1 MCLGLKSEFESKLR
15 SDFVLAAESLRAK
28 CCRNLFFLRGLH
40 EAALAFMSLI
50 PVTAHKLDFSYLV
63 CMPDLVS
70 TMIVENLMRFGF
82 VCKFLPFLWFA
93 HELQFLQQ
101 KMIEASVCVSLLEVF
116 ILHAWIISEN
126 YTLAPQVSLC
136 FTMTQP
142 IE

>member
-82 VCKFLPFLWFA
+82 VCKFCRFFG
-93 HELQFLQQ
+93 
-101 KMIEASVCVSLLEVF
+101 LLTSCNF
-116 ILHAWIISEN
+116 CSRK
-126 YTLAPQVSLC
+126 
-136 FTMTQP
+136 
-142 IE
+142 